1 MGRST
6 RRSGLT
12 PARLAEKL
20 LQIRARLRLSQN
32 QMIRRLG
39 FEGKLIQSHISAYEQ
54 ENEELRRVPPPG
66 VLLAY
71 ARAISTTGG
80 GEFLEA
86 LLDDELDLPEVLP
99 ADPTKIRPGKST
111 PRGKMRR

>member
-6 RRSGLT
+6 RRRKSSQT

-20 LQIRARLRLSQN
+20 LQIRAGLGLSQN

-39 FEGKLIQSHISAYEQ
+39 LEDELIQSHISAYEQ
-54 ENEELRRVPPPG
+54 ESEELRRVPPPG

-71 ARAISTTGG
+71 ARSISTTGG

-86 LLDDELDLPEVLP
+86 ILDDSMELPSALP
-99 ADPTKIRPGKST
+99 ADPGKVKSRKPRP
-111 PRGKMRR
+111 RD